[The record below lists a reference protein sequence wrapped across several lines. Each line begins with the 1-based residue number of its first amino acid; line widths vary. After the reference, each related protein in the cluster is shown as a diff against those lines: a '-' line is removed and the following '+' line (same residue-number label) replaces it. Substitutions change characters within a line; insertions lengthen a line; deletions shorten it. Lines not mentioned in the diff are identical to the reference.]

1 MADQTISSLTQNPSI
16 TGTEEMAIEK
26 DGLNFKNTFLQL
38 KDWFLEFVS
47 TVFIQTKRPI
57 KTVNSQSLEGI
68 GNIVISGGTVE
79 EDFSSTVLFNGDEIQ
94 VHNQESEIL
103 IDLAATGHSEGSS
116 TLIQEIIGGGQ
127 LLNLSSKLLD
137 KLKGDNINPLKKNKL
152 FYIHDSRLSGD
163 VYGRTEVTNYTS
175 DLTSP
180 IILSAVASN
189 TSLSD
194 IVVVFNGLVNV
205 AGTTNTLANF
215 TVGTSKTITGVSGTG
230 TNTITYSMSADID
243 PVDVISIDYSA
254 PSDITSVSTGDGLIA
269 PLSFSVNNQ
278 VVNDAFPVIS
288 SLQRRWDSYQGVFQD
303 DSTGF
308 LSKWVDSENGSE
320 MLQNALLNQ
329 PSINTSDSNFS
340 SQPSFTFNGTSSFMI
355 DSSLDLTGSQK
366 ATVIMVMKAVD
377 IATATSGYDAYAFYG
392 NTLGNN
398 TFGLRSVTGTASIY
412 VTNKGNVGVNNYRA
426 TSNLDPNGDQ
436 LAAFTVELDYSQV
449 GNLDSKIYTDNVL
462 LGVAGG
468 SSENTGSFGKEDFIL
483 GDFQLTGG
491 RYAKMNLAAV
501 YVFDDVLTAQNKTD
515 LATFINDTYGI

>member
-1 MADQTISSLTQNPSI
+1 
-16 TGTEEMAIEK
+16 
-26 DGLNFKNTFLQL
+26 
-38 KDWFLEFVS
+38 
-47 TVFIQTKRPI
+47 
-57 KTVNSQSLEGI
+57 
-68 GNIVISGGTVE
+68 
-79 EDFSSTVLFNGDEIQ
+79 
-94 VHNQESEIL
+94 
-103 IDLAATGHSEGSS
+103 
-116 TLIQEIIGGGQ
+116 
-127 LLNLSSKLLD
+127 
-137 KLKGDNINPLKKNKL
+137 
-152 FYIHDSRLSGD
+152 
-163 VYGRTEVTNYTS
+163 
-175 DLTSP
+175 
-180 IILSAVASN
+180 
-189 TSLSD
+189 
-194 IVVVFNGLVNV
+194 
-205 AGTTNTLANF
+205 
-215 TVGTSKTITGVSGTG
+215 
-230 TNTITYSMSADID
+230 
-243 PVDVISIDYSA
+243 
-254 PSDITSVSTGDGLIA
+254 
-269 PLSFSVNNQ
+269 
-278 VVNDAFPVIS
+278 
-288 SLQRRWDSYQGVFQD
+288 
-303 DSTGF
+303 
-308 LSKWVDSENGSE
+308 

-377 IATATSGYDAYAFYG
+377 IATTTSVYDAYAFYG

-412 VTNKGNVGVNNYRA
+412 ATNKGNVGVNNYRA